1 MRAQGAIPRTSTPPT
16 NAVDPFDLF
25 SSDSPPPQVR
35 QPRSSY
41 ASSSGQGDPVD
52 NDQSDG
58 ECGSPTAGP
67 SRSRSHSR
75 SSYDASP
82 EAGRPT
88 TLRNKTATRDIKPS
102 LEILED
108 IKPAI
113 ASLPTA
119 TPSKPRR
126 RAFLDFLETVA
137 TAESDPEDA
146 YELNE
151 SEGSL
156 KDFIV
161 DDDQVSYLSDSEG
174 GMRETMSEE
183 EDSDIVEVKV
193 DRSHVYDSDGDSDV
207 MVEEAVSHPKIGK
220 AAGLDF
226 LDDFEDSDQDVVE
239 REESD
244 LLDAVDKLTI
254 ATPSTKAKKGKK
266 VAKAPKWAEERVRI
280 AQEVF
285 DDLDRRVFDN
295 QLGVRGAGAKI
306 IWNKRLLTTAGTA
319 QRKRYVT
326 SLTQHGE
333 TVH

>member
-1 MRAQGAIPRTSTPPT
+1 MSIVQAPPSSLPT
-16 NAVDPFDLF
+16 HAVDPFDLF
-25 SSDSPPPQVR
+25 SSDSPPPPPVR

-41 ASSSGQGDPVD
+41 ASSSGLGDLAHGDYGEEYESPV
-52 NDQSDG
+52 
-58 ECGSPTAGP
+58 AGP

-75 SSYDASP
+75 SSDDTSPKSTCLGASSK
-82 EAGRPT
+82 T
-88 TLRNKTATRDIKPS
+88 TSRNKTTTEDIKPS
-102 LEILED
+102 LGILED
-108 IKPAI
+108 TKP
-113 ASLPTA
+113 TVA
-119 TPSKPRR
+119 TLTSITPSSKPRR

-137 TAESDPEDA
+137 KADSEEDE
-146 YELNE
+146 YEYQLNE

-161 DDDQVSYLSDSEG
+161 DDDEVSYLSDSEG
-174 GMRETMSEE
+174 SMREIMSEE

-193 DRSHVYDSDGDSDV
+193 DRSHVYDSDGDSDI

-239 REESD
+239 RDDAED
-244 LLDAVDKLTI
+244 LLDAIDNLTI

-266 VAKAPKWAEERVRI
+266 TAKAPKWAEERVRI

-285 DDLDRRVFDN
+285 DDLDKRVFDD
-295 QLGVRGAGAKI
+295 QLGGKGAGAKI

-319 QRKRYVT
+319 QRKR
-326 SLTQHGE
+326 
-333 TVH
+333 